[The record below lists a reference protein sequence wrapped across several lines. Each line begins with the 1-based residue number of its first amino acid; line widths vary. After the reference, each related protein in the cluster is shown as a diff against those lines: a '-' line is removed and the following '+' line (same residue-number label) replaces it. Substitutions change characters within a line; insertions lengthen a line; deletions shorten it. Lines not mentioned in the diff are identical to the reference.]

1 MLNRLYEKFD
11 AISDEFD
18 VFKVLA
24 CYEALNTLYEAQEH
38 AFCHDNFILQVTFVT
53 LYGLL

>member
-24 CYEALNTLYEAQEH
+24 CYQDLNTLHEA
-38 AFCHDNFILQVTFVT
+38 
-53 LYGLL
+53 